1 MQFDELI
8 RHLADYV
15 DTYTLAPGADGAVHI
30 AFGDLVV
37 HLRPATQPDAFT
49 MDTPLR
55 ELKSAT
61 PALLL
66 AMMSGN
72 RWPQAAG
79 TGVLAITAQGTAFL
93 VRHFSGPG
101 LSGTQLVSDL
111 ERFARSARQWREKLA
126 SMDEP
131 VPHAATTFTGQEML
145 A

>member
-8 RHLADYV
+8 CHVAAYV
-15 DTYTLAPGADGAVHI
+15 GTDTLAPGADGAVHI

-55 ELKSAT
+55 TLKSAA
-61 PALLL
+61 PSLLL

-79 TGVLAITAQGTAFL
+79 TGVLAITPQGTAFL

-101 LSGTQLVSDL
+101 LSGAQLVSDL
-111 ERFARSARQWREKLA
+111 ERFARRARQWRAKLA
-126 SMDEP
+126 PLDQPDS
-131 VPHAATTFTGQEML
+131 HAATTFTGQELL